1 MIELY
6 KEKKDCCG
14 CTACMN
20 ICAQSAIEMMEDQE
34 GFKYPQIDISKC
46 VSCGICKKVCA
57 FQNEY
62 NLSKTDEK
70 LQVYAVKHVD
80 EVIRMSSSSGGVF
93 TAIADYVLGMDGF
106 VYGAAFDKEMTVV
119 HKRAKTKEERD
130 KFKGSKYVQSDLK
143 DIFKQVKE
151 DIQDE
156 KYVLF
161 TGTPCQVAGLKSYLG
176 KIDISKLIL
185 CDIVCHGVPSPLMWK
200 EHIMLSEKKTRS
212 TIKEY
217 YCRSKINGWHNHNE
231 LSIYENGKVDYL
243 SPLSQKH
250 KNLFYSHNI
259 LRPSCHSCKYA
270 NLHRVS
276 DITMADFWGIE
287 KSMPEFDDNR
297 GISLVL
303 VNTEKG
309 GIVFNNIKSNL
320 IFRESS
326 ITDCLQPQLQYPS
339 KPSPKREEFWNDYE
353 QYGYVYV
360 IKKYA
365 GYTLTSCIKDKIVCI
380 LQKGNLL
387 NFVKKI
393 LGR

>member
-1 MIELY
+1 
-6 KEKKDCCG
+6 
-14 CTACMN
+14 
-20 ICAQSAIEMMEDQE
+20 
-34 GFKYPQIDISKC
+34 
-46 VSCGICKKVCA
+46 
-57 FQNEY
+57 
-62 NLSKTDEK
+62 
-70 LQVYAVKHVD
+70 
-80 EVIRMSSSSGGVF
+80 
-93 TAIADYVLGMDGF
+93 
-106 VYGAAFDKEMTVV
+106 
-119 HKRAKTKEERD
+119 
-130 KFKGSKYVQSDLK
+130 
-143 DIFKQVKE
+143 
-151 DIQDE
+151 
-156 KYVLF
+156 
-161 TGTPCQVAGLKSYLG
+161 
-176 KIDISKLIL
+176 
-185 CDIVCHGVPSPLMWK
+185 
-200 EHIMLSEKKTRS
+200 
-212 TIKEY
+212 
-217 YCRSKINGWHNHNE
+217 
-231 LSIYENGKVDYL
+231 
-243 SPLSQKH
+243 
-250 KNLFYSHNI
+250 
-259 LRPSCHSCKYA
+259 
-270 NLHRVS
+270 
-276 DITMADFWGIE
+276 MADFWGIE